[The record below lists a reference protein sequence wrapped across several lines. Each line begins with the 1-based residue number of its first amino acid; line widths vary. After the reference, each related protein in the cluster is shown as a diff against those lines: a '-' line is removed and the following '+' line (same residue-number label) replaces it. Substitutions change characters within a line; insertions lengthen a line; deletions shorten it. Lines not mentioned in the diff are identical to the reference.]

1 MGQVF
6 LKQYF
11 FATVVHDRGTSKIG
25 EVSFLTTPKGLFNY
39 LVINKGECQMIT
51 LDHKAEGGVSQM
63 ITLILLRTQ

>member
-6 LKQYF
+6 IKQYF

-39 LVINKGECQMIT
+39 LVINKG
-51 LDHKAEGGVSQM
+51 GGGENVE
-63 ITLILLRTQ
+63 

>member
-39 LVINKGECQMIT
+39 LVINKGGGGRMSN
-51 LDHKAEGGVSQM
+51 DHNRSQGGGEESAK
-63 ITLILLRTQ
+63 